1 MEMVQKKASL
11 SPWGPA
17 DTVSLSKE
25 PPLAALQAF
34 KALLNKI
41 FTLFWGFHFYFTAF
55 AGKAP

>member
-25 PPLAALQAF
+25 PSLAACYRGIPLSYTPAPDG
-34 KALLNKI
+34 AGRPYRLA
-41 FTLFWGFHFYFTAF
+41 GFQGTV
-55 AGKAP
+55 